1 VRFRYR
7 RKEEEEEKYRK
18 IQKKRKYVRAMH
30 MRINYY
36 FILIL
41 A

>member
-1 VRFRYR
+1 
-7 RKEEEEEKYRK
+7 
-18 IQKKRKYVRAMH
+18 MH

>member
-1 VRFRYR
+1 
-7 RKEEEEEKYRK
+7 
-18 IQKKRKYVRAMH
+18 MH
-30 MRINYY
+30 MRIDYY